1 MKEGTF
7 ALVIVNVGIVYVR
20 VEEKHG
26 FLFETVG
33 QIGFHIGTIVQIEM
47 ILARIDVLLHHLPA
61 QIDPVLSDFN
71 AVHGFKSTRER
82 LLARHIVTGIP

>member
-1 MKEGTF
+1 MGQRAF
-7 ALVIVNVGIVYVR
+7 ALVIVNVAIVYVR

-26 FLFETVG
+26 LLCKAVG

-61 QIDPVLSDFN
+61 
-71 AVHGFKSTRER
+71 
-82 LLARHIVTGIP
+82 